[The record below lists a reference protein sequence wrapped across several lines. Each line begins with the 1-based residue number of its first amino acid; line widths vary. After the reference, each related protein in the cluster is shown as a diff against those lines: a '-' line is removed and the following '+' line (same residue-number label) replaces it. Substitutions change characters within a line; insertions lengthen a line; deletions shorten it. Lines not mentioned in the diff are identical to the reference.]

1 MANTFID
8 WTSRAAIAARIAE
21 EQRHPVESWN
31 ELTALEDS
39 DPSFDAC
46 EAANSASRNGIS
58 PSMLSRVA
66 AQTSIR
72 IQCR

>member
-39 DPSFDAC
+39 DPSFDKV
-46 EAANSASRNGIS
+46 EY
-58 PSMLSRVA
+58 
-66 AQTSIR
+66 QIR
-72 IQCR
+72 PAKWPWLVYII